1 MYVFHKN
8 MLLRFTMT
16 ISLQFTHTNP
26 GYMKLWNIISA
37 QSLRIIFVTLF
48 TPQKTLRSSHIKLPV
63 PRYKE
68 SAMLQHL
75 TVEYYI

>member
-1 MYVFHKN
+1 MI
-8 MLLRFTMT
+8 
-16 ISLQFTHTNP
+16 ISLQFTHIIP
-26 GYMKLWNIISA
+26 GYTKLWNIISA

-48 TPQKTLRSSHIKLPV
+48 TPQRTLRSSHMKLPV

-68 SAMLQHL
+68 LAILQHL